1 MWLAPNFLQ
10 TFVVPRWRILLIL
23 VILRLLLSSHCAVD
37 VCGFDWNI
45 SKTTD
50 CHKLLQKYSCSP
62 QDEFSQ
68 VVILLSTIVG
78 LKTLVCSDV
87 PHWILD
93 CNSFWVA
100 DCVAAEVSLIPSP
113 AFLCPLSNLK
123 IRVWVTW
130 VSGSLL
136 DWIYHTGGSM
146 FPCNH
151 Y

>member
-1 MWLAPNFLQ
+1 MISTEFPTDIRGSPMTHPTYFSNPPTSPIEPLCGWCLWFWLKYLENYWLPQ
-10 TFVVPRWRILLIL
+10 TLAKIFMLPSGWVL
-23 VILRLLLSSHCAVD
+23 
-37 VCGFDWNI
+37 
-45 SKTTD
+45 
-50 CHKLLQKYSCSP
+50 
-62 QDEFSQ
+62 
-68 VVILLSTIVG
+68 ILLSTIMG